1 MKDNY
6 LWQLVDFPTRGK
18 NILDLILTT
27 ISTKVQHIHGFDD
40 IICTDHKLISF
51 ELDQKVPK
59 RSKTKRVVYN
69 FKRADWSGLKET
81 LRNTPW
87 DACIVPDD
95 VDASLDNWYA
105 LFVAAA
111 NNHIPKCKARSV
123 NDLPWMNNELRLL
136 LKKKDN
142 PRKNLNVST
151 RHRLKPSLS
160 NYDAPQ
166 RKCLRGKRRSMQKNL
181 KASISENPKRFWSYI
196 KSFTSDRPS
205 PNFLRAWLHEP
216 GWPG

>member
-27 ISTKVQHIHGFDD
+27 IPTKVQHIHGFED

-51 ELDQKVPK
+51 ELDLKVPK

-87 DACIVPDD
+87 DACIVPMMPTLHLKIGMI
-95 VDASLDNWYA
+95 SL
-105 LFVAAA
+105 LQ
-111 NNHIPKCKARSV
+111 
-123 NDLPWMNNELRLL
+123 LL
-136 LKKKDN
+136 
-142 PRKNLNVST
+142 
-151 RHRLKPSLS
+151 
-160 NYDAPQ
+160 
-166 RKCLRGKRRSMQKNL
+166 M
-181 KASISENPKRFWSYI
+181 IIF
-196 KSFTSDRPS
+196 
-205 PNFLRAWLHEP
+205 PNAKQEV
-216 GWPG
+216 